1 MLIDRIYI
9 YVHSSCINLFALIDD
24 TNLHAAIGTLMCNI
38 SQIVTKILI
47 SHLLSV
53 SFKKR

>member
-1 MLIDRIYI
+1 MCTVAVLIYLR
-9 YVHSSCINLFALIDD
+9 SIDD

-47 SHLLSV
+47 SHLLSI
-53 SFKKR
+53 SLKKR